1 MGPENCIVGSVSP
14 PGEEAYREDGGGGGV
29 LGYGSDG
36 GRWEEPNVLT
46 WDTPLAAKGRE
57 RANSF
62 LLLVPP
68 ETLLGA
74 PKFGRMPCALLM
86 GAPAL

>member
-57 RANSF
+57 RANWEKTKSNEWTCHQI
-62 LLLVPP
+62 LTRSNCSLTML
-68 ETLLGA
+68 
-74 PKFGRMPCALLM
+74 
-86 GAPAL
+86 